1 VLLVALDAVATGA
14 LHLDGLADSAD
25 GFGGGRTRD
34 DVLRIMRDHAIG
46 AYGGVAL
53 ALLIIFKV
61 AAYQVLLSTPAR
73 LSAIVLVP
81 VLGRWSILL
90 LTAALPYARPSPSP
104 ASSMRG
110 IPTIAGT
117 AITVAATAAMQSV
130 APWIAVIACVIVS
143 AAFGFYCRS
152 RVGGITGDT
161 LGANLQLCESAA
173 LLVLIW
179 RP

>member
-1 VLLVALDAVATGA
+1 
-14 LHLDGLADSAD
+14 
-25 GFGGGRTRD
+25 
-34 DVLRIMRDHAIG
+34 
-46 AYGGVAL
+46 
-53 ALLIIFKV
+53 
-61 AAYQVLLSTPAR
+61 
-73 LSAIVLVP
+73 
-81 VLGRWSILL
+81 
-90 LTAALPYARPSPSP
+90 
-104 ASSMRG
+104 MRG